1 MIRRTEHCS
10 VLLCPRTRAPNR
22 CLSAIV
28 ERGLQAGR
36 TAAGCESGGRKV
48 RAPQDRVT
56 DNIGRPQGP
65 GKCNRK
71 QTAARH
77 LEPPSACRAVRVKRC
92 GKSAPA
98 AGQLAGSANPTRSKA
113 KQRGAPAESSDSVS
127 ARRGP
132 CRHHSRVGCS
142 TRRATGALEK
152 WPSPAPLRQRG
163 DRTRLTGPLEDFF

>member
-1 MIRRTEHCS
+1 MSAAKSARITREWAWDIESACLVRGQAVPGRRDNESGERGQGEFTGVFEFQDASLRRTEFCFVPHWRRHNRTEKSS
-10 VLLCPRTRAPNR
+10 VLRKGEPLTPSWR
-22 CLSAIV
+22 LSAIV
-28 ERGLQAGR
+28 SHGLQAGW
-36 TAAGCESGGRKV
+36 TAAGCESSGRKV

-98 AGQLAGSANPTRSKA
+98 AG
-113 KQRGAPAESSDSVS
+113 
-127 ARRGP
+127 
-132 CRHHSRVGCS
+132 
-142 TRRATGALEK
+142 
-152 WPSPAPLRQRG
+152 
-163 DRTRLTGPLEDFF
+163 